1 MIPLAEAQARLIALA
16 KPVSSETVP
25 LIEANGRWLAADI
38 VAKRTQPARDLSAM
52 DGYAVRASPERRSW
66 RVVGESAAGK
76 PFTGQVNAGEAVRI
90 FTGAALP
97 FECDSIC
104 IQENISRREDVIT
117 LLEEVLSPQ
126 TSKHVRAGGSD
137 FMSGETL
144 ITAGTRITPA
154 KIALAAMGGH
164 GSAQLRRPIRIAIIS
179 TGDELVT
186 PGADTDDDHIPATNA
201 LMIATMLSGW
211 PVEIN
216 DIGIVA
222 DTLDSLSNAFKV
234 AANADII
241 VTSGGASVG
250 DHDLVRPALL
260 AAGASLDFWKIAMRP
275 GKPLMAGQLG
285 DSLVLGLPGNPV
297 SAFVTAIL
305 FLKPA
310 IAALSVAAEILPR
323 SYTAM
328 LAAPMPAVGA
338 RTDHIRAHLH
348 ENRLFPV
355 GIDDSAAL
363 KGLASAD
370 ALIVRTAHAPPAN
383 IDDFAIYIPLA

>member
-25 LIEANGRWLAADI
+25 LSRANGRWLATDI
-38 VAKRTQPARDLSAM
+38 AAIRTQPARDLSAM
-52 DGYAVRASPERRSW
+52 DGYAVRATSRDSW

-76 PFTGQVNAGEAVRI
+76 PFSGPVSEDEAVRI

-97 FECDSIC
+97 EGCDSII
-104 IQENISRREDVIT
+104 IQENVTREGDVIA
-117 LLEEVLSPQ
+117 LLDDTPPQ
-126 TSKHVRAGGSD
+126 TGKHVRARGTD
-137 FMSGETL
+137 FAAGEVL
-144 ITAGTRITPA
+144 IEAGTRLNPA

-164 GSAQLRRPIRIAIIS
+164 GSAHVRRAVRIAMIS
-179 TGDELVT
+179 SGDELVA
-186 PGADTDDDHIPATNA
+186 PGTASDDDHIPATNA
-201 LMIATMLSGW
+201 LMIAAMLDGW

-222 DTLDSLSNAFKV
+222 DTLDALSDALKI
-234 AANADII
+234 AATADII

-250 DHDLVRPALL
+250 DHDLVRPALM
-260 AAGASLDFWKIAMRP
+260 AAGASLDFWKVAMRP

-310 IAALSVAAEILPR
+310 IAALSGTAEILPR
-323 SYTAM
+323 VGTAM
-328 LAAPMPAVGA
+328 LGAPMPAVGA
-338 RTDHIRAHLH
+338 RTDHIRARLS

-355 GIDDSAAL
+355 GIDDSAVL

-370 ALIVRTAHAPPAN
+370 ALIVRAAGALPA
-383 IDDFAIYIPLA
+383 DSGDFVQFIPLT

>member
-1 MIPLAEAQARLIALA
+1 MIPLDEAQTRLIALA

-25 LIEANGRWLAADI
+25 LSRANGRWLATDI
-38 VAKRTQPARDLSAM
+38 AAIRTQPARDLSAM
-52 DGYAVRASPERRSW
+52 DGYAVHASARHSW

-76 PFTGQVNAGEAVRI
+76 PFSGPVREDEAVRI

-97 FECDSIC
+97 EGGDSII
-104 IQENISRREDVIT
+104 IQENVTREGDVIA
-117 LLEEVLSPQ
+117 LSDNGPPEAG
-126 TSKHVRAGGSD
+126 KHVRARGTD
-137 FMSGETL
+137 FVAGEML
-144 ITAGTRITPA
+144 IAAGTRLNPA

-164 GSAQLRRPIRIAIIS
+164 GSAHVRRAVRVAIIS
-179 TGDELVT
+179 SGDELVA
-186 PGADTDDDHIPATNA
+186 PGTHIDDDHIPATNA
-201 LMIATMLSGW
+201 LMIAAMLDGW

-222 DTLDSLSNAFKV
+222 DTLDALSDALKT
-234 AANADII
+234 AATADII

-250 DHDLVRPALL
+250 DHDLVRPALI
-260 AAGASLDFWKIAMRP
+260 AAGASLDFWKVAMRP

-297 SAFVTAIL
+297 SAFVTATL

-310 IAALSVAAEILPR
+310 IAALSGATETSPR
-323 SYTAM
+323 IGTAM
-328 LAAPMPAVGA
+328 LGAPMPAAGA
-338 RTDHIRAHLH
+338 RTDHIRARLS

-355 GIDDSAAL
+355 GIDDSGAL

-370 ALIVRTAHAPPAN
+370 ALIVREAGAPPAD
-383 IDDFAIYIPLA
+383 IGDFVQFIPLA